1 METNN
6 NEQFELFGKKDW
18 KGNSK
23 TMFTTI
29 GSSNHSE
36 QEREKYDFYATDPMA
51 LEKLL
56 KLESFQNVWE
66 CACGQGHLSE
76 VLKKN
81 FIHGKSSD
89 YVNRGYGEIQD
100 FLSIDVT
107 EWNGDI
113 VTNPPFIYAIE
124 FVKKAMSIIPTGNKV
139 AMFLR
144 IQFLETAERRE
155 FFKIFPPKTI
165 YVASKRIM
173 CALNGDFVTTTKKGS
188 AACYCWIIWEKGYN
202 QETILKWFN

>member
-107 EWNGDI
+107 QWNGDI
-113 VTNPPFIYAIE
+113 
-124 FVKKAMSIIPTGNKV
+124 
-139 AMFLR
+139 
-144 IQFLETAERRE
+144 
-155 FFKIFPPKTI
+155 
-165 YVASKRIM
+165 
-173 CALNGDFVTTTKKGS
+173 VTTTKKGS
-188 AACYCWIIWEKGYN
+188 AACYCWIIWEKVYN